1 MKHPARIGFLA
12 ACLAVSSLVADQ
24 RPGGPSLVG
33 KTAPSFALPDL
44 SGRTI
49 ALEDFRGKQVVQIV
63 GWASWCH
70 GCRQEIPRLK
80 EAYDKYHSEGF
91 EILALTG
98 PINQDLS
105 DVKAF
110 ARKNAL
116 PYPVLFDQEQT
127 VLERYRIFFVP
138 YTLLMDRDGKVVYEG
153 THLPND
159 YEKRI
164 EKLLRR
170 DRRA

>member
-1 MKHPARIGFLA
+1 VTQHARILFLSV
-12 ACLAVSSLVADQ
+12 CVAVSSVRADQ

-33 KTAPSFALPDL
+33 KVAPSFTLPDL
-44 SGRTI
+44 SGRPI
-49 ALEDFRGKQVVQIV
+49 SLEGFRGKQVVQIV

-70 GCRQEIPRLK
+70 GCREEIPRLK
-80 EAYDKYHSEGF
+80 DAYEKYHSEGF

-98 PINQDLS
+98 PINQKLS

-110 ARKNAL
+110 ALKNAL
-116 PYPVLFDQEQT
+116 PYPILFDQEQT
-127 VLERYRIFFVP
+127 VLEQYRIFFVP

-164 EKLLRR
+164 EKLLR
-170 DRRA
+170 DRHA